1 MEVEVNIKIPTL
13 TVRSATEADKRIDNS
28 AVRFIKVIEVPVL
41 PKPGSPLQLTTSSGE
56 NLECTVTRS
65 DWNEEKSLFTLA
77 CRYSKRSISEG
88 AYGALVNDSEWTMRQ
103 LL

>member
-28 AVRFIKVIEVPVL
+28 SVRFTKLIEVPEL

-56 NLECTVTRS
+56 KLECTVTRS
-65 DWNEEKSLFTLA
+65 DWNEEKELFTLA
-77 CRYSKRSISEG
+77 CRYSKRSISEHE
-88 AYGALVNDSEWTMRQ
+88 YGALVNDSEWKMRQ